1 MKTFKKLLYIV
12 PLGILAACAPEFE
25 DQPSFD
31 AGQADFSNFVAI
43 GNSLT
48 AGFQDGALFRE
59 GQVNSFPAILAEQFK
74 EIGGGEFKQP
84 LMAAGDGVGSSGAG
98 RLILKLVPDC
108 QMNVSPSP
116 VPNAVPGQTSELAV
130 NLSADG
136 PFNNVGVPGAK
147 SFHLGVP
154 GYENLNPFY
163 KRFAVAGE
171 PMINAAIRAN
181 PTFFSLWIGA
191 NDVLGYALAGGSG
204 VDQTGNGDPNTYGL
218 NDITDPTFFAQT
230 YQQLAGGLAQNGAK
244 GVVAN
249 IPDVT
254 SLPYFSA
261 VPAEGLELNAAQAA
275 GLNAAYAAYNSGLQ
289 AAVAGGL
296 INQTQADFR
305 KVNFKEGMNYF
316 VVTDNCLANLT
327 MSGPALPSMRQLKPG
342 EYLTLTTPGDSLK
355 CAGWGSDPRKPIPA
369 QYALVNCEIKN
380 IKTATTAF
388 NTAIEQTA
396 NALGLAFVDANK
408 ILSEMESGLTY
419 GGVDYTTTFATGGTF
434 SLDGFHPSMRG
445 YAIIANEYIN
455 AINAKYGAN
464 IRKVDPN
471 SYPGIVLP

>member
-1 MKTFKKLLYIV
+1 MKTIKKLLYIL

-25 DQPSFD
+25 DQPNFE

-84 LMAAGDGVGSSGAG
+84 LMAEGPGVGSSGAG
-98 RLILKLVPDC
+98 RLLLKMQKNC
-108 QMNVSPSP
+108 QNVEGPTP
-116 VPNAVPGQTSELAV
+116 VPNAVPGQVAELAV

-147 SFHLGVP
+147 SFHLAFP
-154 GYENLNPFY
+154 GYEALNPFY

-171 PMINAAIRAN
+171 PMINAAVRAN

-191 NDVLGYALAGGSG
+191 NDVLGYALSGGSG
-204 VDQTGNGDPNTYGL
+204 VYQKGNINPATYGV
-218 NDITDPTFFAQT
+218 NDITDPAFFAGT
-230 YQQLAGGLAQNGAK
+230 YQQLAGALAQNGSK

-249 IPDVT
+249 IPNVT

-261 VPAEGLELNAAQAA
+261 VPAKGLELTAEQAA
-275 GLNAAYAAYNSGLQ
+275 GLNNFYAAYNSGVQ
-289 AAVAGGL
+289 GAVTGG
-296 INQTQADFR
+296 IIGQDQADLRTISFSA
-305 KVNFKEGMNYF
+305 GMNYF
-316 VVTDNCLANLT
+316 VVIDNCLADLT
-327 MSGPALPSMRQLKPG
+327 SQGPFLTSMRQLKPG
-342 EYLTLTTPGDSLK
+342 EYLTLTTPGDSLR
-355 CAGWGSDPRKPIPA
+355 CAGWGSNPTKPIPA
-369 QYALVNCEIKN
+369 QYALVQCEIDN
-380 IKTATTAF
+380 INEATAAF
-388 NTAIEQTA
+388 NASIKQTA
-396 NALGLAFVDANK
+396 EDMNLAFVDANK
-408 ILSEMESGLTY
+408 ILSEMENGLTY
-419 GGVDYTTTFATGGTF
+419 GGVGYSTTFATGGTF

-445 YAIIANEYIN
+445 YAIIANEFIN
-455 AINAKYGAN
+455 SINTKYGGN
-464 IRKVDPN
+464 IRKVNPN